1 MKGSSIYNSLLF
13 SVAIQIITGLVEL
26 SALFIPVPAPY
37 VFLKQMM
44 LLELSIQIIEGS
56 FYAYWLYN
64 FKTIQNVTP
73 TRYYDWGITT
83 PTMLINLIMY
93 LIFLKD
99 KDKQLDFLQ
108 VFSEEIY
115 TIFPVLMLNWLMLL
129 FGFLSETFVIP
140 TMTAVTLGFIP
151 FALYYYIIY
160 EKYAKFTTEGLA
172 IFNYFL
178 FFWAIYGIAAYFP
191 YNIKNTFYNILDL
204 FSKNFFGIFL
214 FYIIY
219 TNKQ

>member
-1 MKGSSIYNSLLF
+1 MYNSLLL
-13 SVAIQIITGLVEL
+13 SVAIQIITGIIEFG
-26 SALFIPVPAPY
+26 SLFIPVSAHY

-44 LLELSIQIIEGS
+44 VLEVVVQFVEGS

-64 FKTIQNVTP
+64 FKKISNVTP
-73 TRYYDWGITT
+73 SRYMDWCITT

-93 LIFLKD
+93 LIFLRN

-108 VFSEEIY
+108 VFNEEIY
-115 TIFPVLMLNWLMLL
+115 TILPVLVLNWIMLL
-129 FGFLSETFVIP
+129 FGYLSETFVLP
-140 TMTAVTLGFIP
+140 TTTAVTLGFIP
-151 FALYYYIIY
+151 FAMYYYIIY
-160 EKYAKFTTEGLA
+160 ENYAKYTPEGFA

-178 FFWAIYGIAAYFP
+178 FFWGLYGVVAYFQ
-191 YNIKNTFYNILDL
+191 YNLKNTCYNILDL

-214 FYIIY
+214 FYLIF